1 MFKDLFFGEGNEQT
15 LKWLRNTEAIRK
27 EIQRL
32 KKLMLHQSDNLQ
44 LDTLKQIKFLEKKL
58 KGK

>member
-1 MFKDLFFGEGNEQT
+1 MFYNLFFDEGNEQT
-15 LKWLRNTEAIRK
+15 LKWLKDTAGIRK

-32 KKLMLHQSDNLQ
+32 KKLMLRQSDDLQ
-44 LDTLKQIKFLEKKL
+44 LDTLKQIKVLQNKL